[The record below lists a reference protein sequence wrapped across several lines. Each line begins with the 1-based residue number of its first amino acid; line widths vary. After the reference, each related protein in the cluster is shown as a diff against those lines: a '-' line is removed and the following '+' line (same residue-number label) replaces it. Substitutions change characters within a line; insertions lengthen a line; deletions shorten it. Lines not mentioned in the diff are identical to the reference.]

1 MENSNNKHS
10 GGFFSNA
17 LGVAK
22 KISTT
27 GMNVLSHAAATHAGN
42 ASASLSSAQVV
53 EGSFRSQSV
62 FESRKYDNPQQMMR
76 EYLPNVSR
84 QLLGRQYGKVNRVA
98 NFVSPDF
105 SDKVADYFFEHL
117 NQFTSNLSSVDTV
130 LDQAGAKDLQELTQD
145 VDRSKRLS
153 QALAEQNKW
162 LASVQGAVT
171 GATGAVGSAIDVP
184 LSLLMSLRMIY
195 QVGRAYGFEL
205 NKDTEQDIIQF
216 VFKQI
221 DLGPIAEKQSVLMAL
236 KMLSN
241 MLQSNDTAQLQNMLG
256 SSNDSAPLK
265 KWLVSENG
273 DMKWN
278 WLNHLPKISLI
289 CKLTPVAGAGI
300 GAAYSWKLVEDVNRQ
315 AQQIFFHARSYLQQH
330 HGVELS
336 PIAAYE
342 KSLELL
348 AQAGPKLLNSF
359 AKDDLNPGEL
369 KLDQDIP
376 VEGHGTI
383 AKVTI
388 KKKTEDAIADDERKS
403 ERIEQGLG
411 YLAEHMLAPHDRVAP
426 QKPAIPPDE
435 LEIDD
440 YAQVVDVQEIDA
452 APEQQT
458 AFQPEKNAASGAIA
472 KKVTKNRRQQR
483 PGWSL

>member
-1 MENSNNKHS
+1 MANTNNKHS

-22 KISTT
+22 KISAT
-27 GMNVLSHAAATHAGN
+27 GMNALSHAAAEHAGK
-42 ASASLSSAQVV
+42 ASGGLSNGHVI
-53 EGSFRSQSV
+53 EGSARSQSV
-62 FESRKYDNPQQMMR
+62 FESRKYDNPQQVIR

-84 QLLGRQYGKVNRVA
+84 QLLGRQYSKVNRVA

-105 SDKVADYFFEHL
+105 SDKVSDYFFDHL

-162 LASVQGAVT
+162 LASIQGAVT
-171 GATGAVGSAIDVP
+171 GATGVVGSAIDVP

-205 NKDTEQDIIQF
+205 NKDTEQDIVQF

-221 DLGPIAEKQSVLMAL
+221 DLGQIAEKQSVLMAL
-236 KMLSN
+236 KIVSN
-241 MLQSNDTAQLQNMLG
+241 MLQTNDTAQLQNMLG
-256 SSNDSAPLK
+256 SSNDSEPLK
-265 KWLVSENG
+265 KWLVNENG

-278 WLNHLPKISLI
+278 WLNHLPNLSLI
-289 CKLTPVAGAGI
+289 SKLTPVAGAGI
-300 GAAYSWKLVEDVNRQ
+300 GAAYSWKLVEDVNQ
-315 AQQIFFHARSYLQQH
+315 KAQQIFSHARSYLQQH
-330 HGVELS
+330 QGAELS

-348 AQAGPKLLNSF
+348 AQAAPRLLNPF
-359 AKDDLNPGEL
+359 TKDELNSGEL

-376 VEGHGTI
+376 VQGHGTI

-388 KKKTEDAIADDERKS
+388 KKKSDDAIVDDERKS
-403 ERIEQGLG
+403 ERVEQGLE
-411 YLAEHMLAPHDRVAP
+411 YLAEHMVEPHAQVEP
-426 QKPAIPPDE
+426 QKPAITLDE
-435 LEIDD
+435 PETGD
-440 YAQVVDVQEIDA
+440 YAQADVQEIDA
-452 APEQQT
+452 GSEQL
-458 AFQPEKNAASGAIA
+458 AASQSEQNEAPKPVK
-472 KKVTKNRRQQR
+472 KKVTK
-483 PGWSL
+483 